1 MPIRTFLARAFL
13 ALLLVF
19 AQQQAMLHE
28 LQHQTDAV
36 AGKSLPGT
44 HHDTCLKCLSFA
56 DTGHATPT
64 SVHAFEPG
72 DCAQSLV
79 DRAMPAAAPAQ
90 AFGAY
95 DSRAPP
101 LNA

>member
-1 MPIRTFLARAFL
+1 MPTRALIVRAFL

-19 AQQQAMLHE
+19 AQHQAMLHE

-36 AGKSLPGT
+36 AGKALPGA
-44 HHDTCLKCLSFA
+44 HHDACLKCLSFA

-64 SVHAFEPG
+64 SAHVFEATHA
-72 DCAQSLV
+72 AQSPV
-79 DRAMPAAAPAQ
+79 DRAIPAAAPAE